1 MPRYRKVTTGTDILF
16 WQQLNIHKK
25 STNALYKHNFA
36 QCMGLVMKP
45 NVTCYEIE
53 DH

>member
-25 STNALYKHNFA
+25 IYKCTIQTQLCTMYGPCNEA
-36 QCMGLVMKP
+36 KCDLL
-45 NVTCYEIE
+45 
-53 DH
+53 